1 MASHIQIG
9 DVSPRIQYTADG
21 VQVQF
26 IYPFPIF
33 EIVDLEVYVDA
44 VKQSVG
50 FAVVGAGNSTG
61 GTVDFDV
68 PPISGTTVTLA
79 RRLAIQRTSDFQ
91 ESGAFR
97 SQVIN
102 DELDYLTAALQQ
114 VSDDQG
120 RSAQMAITESADVDT
135 VFPSPAANTAI
146 VWNETASGFVNGP
159 SIEQISTAQANATN
173 AALSAT
179 DAAASQAGAA
189 SSATAAQTAAASNMY
204 ATNEVKSANFS
215 VLLTEDG
222 KQFLIDTSGGPVTV
236 TLPQGVVDADG
247 FRIALA
253 KTSADSNAVIV
264 NTSGTDTING
274 GVTWQFSVPHGQS
287 LLTLDTTVSPNTWF
301 AAGVGLTAP
310 VNVLDLHDNARPFD
324 IAFVAGF
331 DSTMVAE
338 DIAVQ
343 TYGELIA
350 PRAFT
355 ITGAQLYMD
364 IAPVGV
370 VAIFDVEKNG
380 VSVFSVK
387 PQVAS
392 AANVGTPPSNDF
404 TLVVAGDRLTFK
416 CTQTGTTVA
425 GGGAR
430 FTLAGKLS

>member
-21 VQVQF
+21 MQVQF

-33 EIVDLEVYVDA
+33 EVVDMEVYVDA
-44 VKQSVG
+44 VKLSVG
-50 FAVVGAGNSTG
+50 YTVVGARNSTG

-68 PPISGTTVTLA
+68 PPLSGVTVTLA

-114 VSDDQG
+114 VSDDQV
-120 RSAQMAITESADVDT
+120 RSVQMAITESANVDT
-135 VFPSPAANTAI
+135 VLPSPSANTTI
-146 VWNETASGFVNGP
+146 VWNGTASGFVNGP
-159 SIEQISTAQANATN
+159 SIEQISTAQINATS

-179 DAAASQAGAA
+179 EAAASQVSAA
-189 SSATAAQTAAASNMY
+189 SSATTAQTAAASNMY
-204 ATNEVKSANFS
+204 ATNEAKMIDFAVS
-215 VLLTEDG
+215 LTEDG

-236 TLPQGVVDADG
+236 TLPQGVVEADG

-253 KTSADSNAVIV
+253 KISADSNVVIV
-264 NTSGTDTING
+264 NTSSTDTING
-274 GVTWQFSVPHGQS
+274 AVTWQFSVPYGQS
-287 LLTLDTTVSPNTWF
+287 VLTLDATASPNTWF
-301 AAGVGLTAP
+301 AAGVGVSAP
-310 VNVLDLHDNARPFD
+310 VNVLDLHDSARPFD
-324 IAFVAGF
+324 IAFAAGF

-343 TYGELIA
+343 TYGELVA

-364 IAPVGV
+364 IAPVGAA
-370 VAIFDVEKNG
+370 AIFDIEKNG
-380 VSVFSVK
+380 ATVFSAR

-392 AANVGTPPSNDF
+392 GANIGTPPSNDL
-404 TLVVAGDRLTFK
+404 TVVIAGDRLTFK